1 MPDADAG
8 VLAGQALAGGM
19 ANAGK
24 VVLLGDAVHR
34 PVGPHTATV
43 HALLDHLAAV
53 GFTGSPRVRG
63 YTDGRSVL
71 DFVPGEVGLPPYP
84 AWTATTE
91 VLTSVAR
98 LQRALHDATRSFVVP
113 ADAVWDRTLSPQA
126 RLEPGADV
134 VVGHNDLCVENVV
147 ARDGRAVAF
156 IDFDFAAPTDA
167 LWDVAIAARHW
178 VPAWAPVDLTDG
190 RVGVD
195 QVARFAAY
203 CDAYGDLDTS
213 ARGRVVEHL
222 LAFLDRALGQV
233 AERAAAG
240 RAGYVEVWE
249 AGYEARNRRAH
260 AWVDV
265 NQDALAAA

>member
-1 MPDADAG
+1 MPDADSG
-8 VLAGQALAGGM
+8 VLAGGM

-24 VVLLGDAVHR
+24 VVLVGDAVHR

-43 HALLDHLAAV
+43 HALLDHLASV
-53 GFTGSPRVRG
+53 GFAGAPRVRG
-63 YTDGRSVL
+63 YVDGRSVL

-84 AWTATTE
+84 AWTATPQ

-113 ADAVWDRTLSPQA
+113 TGAVWDRTLSPEWLLAA
-126 RLEPGADV
+126 RADV

-147 ARDGRAVAF
+147 VRDAEAVAF

-178 VPAWAPVDLTDG
+178 VPAWAPEDLTDG

-195 QVARFAAY
+195 QLARFAAY
-203 CDAYGDLDTS
+203 CDAYGDLDAV
-213 ARGRVVEHL
+213 ARRRVVDHL
-222 LAFLDRALGQV
+222 LAFLDRALVQV
-233 AERAAAG
+233 AKRAAAG
-240 RAGYVEVWE
+240 RTGYVEVW
-249 AGYEARNRRAH
+249 ATGYEGRNRRAR
-260 AWVDV
+260 AWVQV
-265 NQDALAAA
+265 NRDRLAGG